1 MKLREIIK
9 LSSIMLGLEDVLTME
24 ELYNES
30 FDITDENSYLQNDE
44 ETNAINVRNLNLLVR
59 CFNLAYSEI
68 ATDYVPL
75 KFKETIHVA
84 LGYFDLD
91 NLTKKFYKLIK
102 IENSKGRNA
111 EYEIYSNKIYLENGT
126 YTIIYNYIPNFA
138 TLNTELE
145 TFDGKILDRVFAYGL
160 NKEYCYISGLYSE
173 AESWKNKFEDSL
185 KLVLLKQN
193 FDLPKRRWF

>member
-9 LSSIMLGLEDVLTME
+9 LSSIMLGLDDILTME
-24 ELYNES
+24 ELYNAS
-30 FDITDENSYLQNDE
+30 FDITDEDSYLQDKE
-44 ETNAINVRNLNLLVR
+44 ETNAVNVRNLILLVR

-75 KFKETIHVA
+75 KFKETIEVTS
-84 LGYFDLD
+84 GYINLDDLK
-91 NLTKKFYKLIK
+91 KKFYKLIN
-102 IENSKGRNA
+102 IENIKNKKT
-111 EYEIYSNKIYLENGT
+111 EYEMYSNKIYLENGT
-126 YTIIYNYIPNFA
+126 YVVTYNYIPEFA

-193 FDLPKRRWF
+193 FTLKKRRWF

>member
-9 LSSIMLGLEDVLTME
+9 LSSIMLGLDDILTME
-24 ELYNES
+24 ELYNNS

-44 ETNAINVRNLNLLVR
+44 EDNAVNVRNLNLLVR

-75 KFKETIHVA
+75 KFKETIQVVS
-84 LGYFDLD
+84 GFIDLRT
-91 NLTKKFYKLIK
+91 LTKKFYKLIK
-102 IENSKGRNA
+102 IENSKGKKV
-111 EYEIYSNKIYLENGT
+111 EYEMYSNKLYLENDT
-126 YTIIYNYIPNFA
+126 YTLTYTYIPSFA
-138 TLNTELE
+138 TLNTEIE

-193 FDLPKRRWF
+193 FSLPKRRWF

>member
-9 LSSIMLGLEDVLTME
+9 LSSIMLGLDDILTME
-24 ELYNES
+24 ELYNTS
-30 FDITDENSYLQNDE
+30 FDITDENSYLQSDE
-44 ETNAINVRNLNLLVR
+44 ETNAINIRNLNLLVR

-68 ATDYVPL
+68 ATDYVSL
-75 KFKETIHVA
+75 KFKETIEVA
-84 LGYFDLD
+84 TGYIDLGT
-91 NLTKKFYKLIK
+91 LTKKFYKLIN
-102 IENSKGRNA
+102 IENSKGKKVKF
-111 EYEIYSNKIYLENGT
+111 EMYSNKLYLENGI
-126 YTIIYNYIPNFA
+126 YTIIYSYIPEFA

-193 FDLPKRRWF
+193 FNLPRRRWL